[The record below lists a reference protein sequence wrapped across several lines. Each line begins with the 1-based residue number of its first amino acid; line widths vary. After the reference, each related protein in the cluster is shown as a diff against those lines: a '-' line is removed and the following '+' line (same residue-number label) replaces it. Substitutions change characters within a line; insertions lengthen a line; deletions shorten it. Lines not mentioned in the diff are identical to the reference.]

1 MSEGEIWI
9 KLFGLASLIISE
21 SFPLMWKFNVPE
33 LNFGNA
39 TCSISMSPAT
49 GSLLLCVEVLN
60 LPCFSAALL
69 ETAKVLVFLLS
80 LVFHVFGVL
89 ISLWLHTNAAG
100 LPKGWKLHISLLRT
114 CATFLVSYR
123 KHLHLEWPGLQG
135 ISANQIETYAPS
147 CGRLAGSSQKV
158 PQNNSCHQFVP
169 CEMVSHHLIHPD

>member
-21 SFPLMWKFNVPE
+21 SFPLMWKFNVAE

-39 TCSISMSPAT
+39 TCSISISPAT
-49 GSLLLCVEVLN
+49 GSLLLCEEVLN
-60 LPCFSAALL
+60 LHSFSPALL

-100 LPKGWKLHISLLRT
+100 LPKG
-114 CATFLVSYR
+114 
-123 KHLHLEWPGLQG
+123 
-135 ISANQIETYAPS
+135 
-147 CGRLAGSSQKV
+147 
-158 PQNNSCHQFVP
+158 
-169 CEMVSHHLIHPD
+169 

>member
-1 MSEGEIWI
+1 MSQREIWI
-9 KLFGLASLIISE
+9 KLFGLASLIMSE
-21 SFPLMWKFNVPE
+21 SFPLMWKFNVAE

-89 ISLWLHTNAAG
+89 ISLWLHH
-100 LPKGWKLHISLLRT
+100 KK
-114 CATFLVSYR
+114 Y
-123 KHLHLEWPGLQG
+123 
-135 ISANQIETYAPS
+135 
-147 CGRLAGSSQKV
+147 
-158 PQNNSCHQFVP
+158 
-169 CEMVSHHLIHPD
+169 